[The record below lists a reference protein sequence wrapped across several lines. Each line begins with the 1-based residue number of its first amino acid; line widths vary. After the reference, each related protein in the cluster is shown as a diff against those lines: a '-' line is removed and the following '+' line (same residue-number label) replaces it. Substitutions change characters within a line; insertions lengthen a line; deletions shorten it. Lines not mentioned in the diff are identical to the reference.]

1 MKKFI
6 AVLICMLL
14 LTSCF
19 IACNKDDDVEN
30 TDSQEVSDTV
40 TDNSGETGDEGG
52 DTSDTDA
59 SKDTEEEGIG
69 EAGNNNADGN
79 WTKPY

>member
-1 MKKFI
+1 MKKII
-6 AVLICMLL
+6 AILMCMLL
-14 LTSCF
+14 LTLCF
-19 IACNKDDDVEN
+19 IACNKGDDVEN
-30 TDSQEVSDTV
+30 TDSQGVSDTV

>member
-19 IACNKDDDVEN
+19 IACNKGDDVEN
-30 TDSQEVSDTV
+30 TDSQAISDTV
-40 TDNSGETGDEGG
+40 TDNSGETDDNGG
-52 DTSDTDA
+52 DTSDTGTTN
-59 SKDTEEEGIG
+59 DTEDEGIG
-69 EAGNNNADGN
+69 EAGNSADRN

>member
-6 AVLICMLL
+6 AVLICMFL

-19 IACNKDDDVEN
+19 VACNNGDVPEN

-40 TDNSGETGDEGG
+40 TDNSDETGNEGG

>member
-6 AVLICMLL
+6 AVLICMFL

-19 IACNKDDDVEN
+19 VACNNGDVPEN

-40 TDNSGETGDEGG
+40 TDNSGETGNEGG

-69 EAGNNNADGN
+69 EAGNNTADGN